1 LGSKSR
7 KTLGKLRI
15 EAELMEVIIASKE
28 LNVKLD
34 VFRKNGIRIG
44 FVPTM
49 GALHDGHVS
58 LIHEAKTR
66 CDYVVLSIFINPTQ
80 FNDSIDFDNYPSPHE
95 EDLALAESSGADV
108 VFMPSA
114 DDLYQGN
121 PRVDRVNYGLLTD
134 GFEAAE
140 RPGHFDG
147 VVAVV
152 RRLFAVVKPGMALFG
167 EKDLQQLAVVRKL
180 AEEEFPDLEIIGC
193 PLIRDLDGLAM
204 SSRNARL
211 SDHSRVQALAIP
223 RSIKQIQSAVLD
235 RQSIDQALNQVKT
248 ELEHQEGVKLEYL
261 EVIDGKSFELYRS
274 GDQGVPYVLI
284 AAEVEGVRLLDN
296 IPLDPNRRLT

>member
-1 LGSKSR
+1 
-7 KTLGKLRI
+7 
-15 EAELMEVIIASKE
+15 MVVIIASKE
-28 LNVKLD
+28 LNAKLD
-34 VFRKNGIRIG
+34 VFRENGIRIG

-66 CDYVVLSIFINPTQ
+66 CNCVVLSIFVNPTQ
-80 FNDSIDFDNYPSPHE
+80 FNDSIDFQNYPSPHE
-95 EDLALAESSGADV
+95 EDLALAESCGVDV
-108 VFMPSA
+108 VFMPSV
-114 DDLYQGN
+114 DDLYQGD
-121 PRVDRVNYGLLTD
+121 PRADRVNYGLLTD
-134 GFEAAE
+134 RFEGAE

-152 RRLFAVVKPGMALFG
+152 RRLFAAVKPGMALFG

-180 AEEEFPDLEIIGC
+180 AEQEFPDLDIIGC
-193 PLIRDLDGLAM
+193 PLIRDLDGLAL

-211 SDHSRVQALAIP
+211 SSHARVQALAIP
-223 RSIKQIQSAVLD
+223 RSIKQIQSAVLGG
-235 RQSIDQALNQVKT
+235 QSIDQALNQVKT
-248 ELEHQEGVKLEYL
+248 ELEHQGGVKLEYL
-261 EVIDGKSFELYRS
+261 EVIDGKSFEIYRS
-274 GDQGVPYVLI
+274 GDPGIPYVLI